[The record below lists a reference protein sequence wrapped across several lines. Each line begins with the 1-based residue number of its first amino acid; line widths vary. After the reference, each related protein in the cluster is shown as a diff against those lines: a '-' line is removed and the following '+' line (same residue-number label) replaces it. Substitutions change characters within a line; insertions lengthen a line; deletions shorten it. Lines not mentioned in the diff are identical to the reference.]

1 MATFF
6 GVIAIILWGA
16 LALLGINTLDIP
28 PFQLLFCCF
37 LISSLLMFI
46 KRFVEKQP
54 LLTPPSLTITQWLV
68 GIAGLFGF
76 HFSYFMALKHAPAI
90 EVSLISYTWPIILAI
105 LVATKQSRL
114 RALVGGLI
122 GFVGICFIIIGDL
135 TLSLDLAYLKGYILA
150 ACCAFLWSS
159 YSWFLSKTHNH
170 VDDIGWLS
178 LIVATLSFSAHIVL
192 EPSHWQFTSNQWI
205 GIVLLG
211 LGPVGGAFYLWD
223 IALKKGN
230 RTLLASL
237 SFSAPV
243 ISAILL
249 SITGYNTWSFNV
261 LIALTLIVFGV
272 VIANDLKAIMKYLT
286 SSSISFIR
294 NKS

>member
-1 MATFF
+1 
-6 GVIAIILWGA
+6 
-16 LALLGINTLDIP
+16 
-28 PFQLLFCCF
+28 
-37 LISSLLMFI
+37 MFI
-46 KRFVEKQP
+46 KRLIEKKP
-54 LLTPPSLTITQWLV
+54 LFKPPSLTITQWLV

-76 HFSYFMALKHAPAI
+76 HFCYFIALKHAPAI

-105 LVATKQSRL
+105 LVATKKSRF

-122 GFVGICFIIIGDL
+122 GFIGICFIIIGDL
-135 TLSLDLAYLKGYILA
+135 TLSLELAYLKGYLLA
-150 ACCAFLWSS
+150 ACCAVLWSS

-178 LIVATLSFSAHIVL
+178 FVVATLSFIAHFIM
-192 EPSHWQFTSNQWI
+192 EPSQWQFTSGQWT
-205 GIVLLG
+205 GIILLG

-223 IALKKGN
+223 IALKNGN

-249 SITGYNTWSFNV
+249 SITGYSAWSFNV
-261 LIALTLIVFGV
+261 LVALILIVLGV
-272 VIANDLKAIMKYLT
+272 VIANDLKAIVGYLN
-286 SSSISFIR
+286 SSLLPLFR
-294 NKS
+294 NKP